1 VLYVRH
7 MAWLNAVPRPAE
19 GASRARADVSAPK
32 LSRAAQMRANG
43 IRNPLMPPNPLPH
56 VIDRLLEVGLSEAA
70 GMGVGPVSWLTI
82 DAWRRQTGAELM
94 PWEAR
99 LIRRLSIEYVAE
111 QRRAESE
118 NCPPP
123 WRWEVTEA
131 EKKAEVASLRSI
143 FV

>member
-1 VLYVRH
+1 

-19 GASRARADVSAPK
+19 GASRARANVPAPT

-56 VIDRLLEVGLSEAA
+56 IIDRLLEVGLSEPA
-70 GMGVGPVSWLTI
+70 GMGIGPVTWLTI
-82 DAWRRQTGAELM
+82 DAWRRQTGADLP

-123 WRWEVTEA
+123 CRWEVTEA
-131 EKKAEVASLRSI
+131 EKKAEMAGLALI
-143 FV
+143 FGAFGE

>member
-1 VLYVRH
+1 

-19 GASRARADVSAPK
+19 GASRARADAPAPK

-56 VIDRLLEVGLSEAA
+56 IIDELLEIGLSEAA
-70 GMGVGPVSWLTI
+70 GMGIGPVSWPTI
-82 DAWRRQTGAELM
+82 DAWRRQTGAELA
-94 PWEAR
+94 PWESR

-131 EKKAEVASLRSI
+131 EKKAEVAGLAQI
-143 FV
+143 FS